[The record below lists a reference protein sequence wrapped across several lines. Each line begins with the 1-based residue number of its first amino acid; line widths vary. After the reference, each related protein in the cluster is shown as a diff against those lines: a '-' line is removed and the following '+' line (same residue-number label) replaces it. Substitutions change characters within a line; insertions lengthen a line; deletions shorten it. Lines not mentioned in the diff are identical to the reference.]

1 MQGSVRPGRAQQRSL
16 RAAALAAAVLCA
28 AAQTCPTT
36 SDGVRNIVP
45 GGSDDGVPGPELP
58 DMTPRP
64 MRTYGAVG
72 SCAESAAEGFDGG
85 EIVVAATLPLHGP
98 ASTTSYAKIMRYTIE
113 IFLDWLNLE
122 RELPNGLTGGLM
134 VGGKRYSMRFVW
146 TGDGQDGDEA
156 APAIAHGIR
165 REDAR
170 FAWGGYGSTMSRMQ
184 ARQTELDGVL
194 MMASIAAAPD
204 IFAGR
209 DLTFGALPPDYTY
222 IQNAVRAVAAA
233 AAAKVD
239 VGEQLKV
246 GLLYQ
251 SPLDDMCAPIAALA
265 QSLGMVVAQEGGWR
279 TSNALPRNPDDGPVE
294 NVLNSMQTLGVNFIV
309 ACVYHDGGEAIIE
322 GLERLDYAPHAAAF
336 TSTVDI
342 GEYQRRVKD
351 EGWWQGEY
359 ALGVSPW
366 HSALAHA
373 GEFSGMTS
381 ADYLQRYADRSGGQP
396 SYHGPAAFSA
406 ACALAKAIED
416 ADSLD
421 ASAVAA
427 SLGSLEFQEL
437 GFHR

>member
-1 MQGSVRPGRAQQRSL
+1 MLHSVRPGRAQRSL

-28 AAQTCPTT
+28 AAQDCPTT
-36 SDGVRNIVP
+36 SPGVLNIVP
-45 GGSDDGVPGPELP
+45 GSDDGVPGPELP

-85 EIVVAATLPLHGP
+85 EIVVAATMPLHGL

-122 RELPNGLTGGLM
+122 RELPSGLTGGLM

-146 TGDGQDGDEA
+146 TGDGQDGAEA

-165 REDAR
+165 REDAH
-170 FAWGGYGSTMSRMQ
+170 FAWGGYGSTISRMQ
-184 ARQTELDGVL
+184 ARQTELDEVL

-204 IFAGR
+204 VFEDR

-222 IQNAVRAVAAA
+222 IQNAVRAVAGAVA
-233 AAAKVD
+233 NSDSNLPKP
-239 VGEQLKV
+239 LIV

-251 SPLDDMCAPIAALA
+251 SPLDDMCAPIVALA
-265 QSLGMVVAQEGGWR
+265 QSLGMAVVQEGNWR
-279 TSNALPRNPDDGPVE
+279 TSNALARNPDDAPVE
-294 NVLNSMQTLGVNFIV
+294 NVLSSMRTLGVSFIV

-342 GEYQRRVKD
+342 GEYQRRVQD

-373 GEFSGMTS
+373 GEFSNMTS
-381 ADYLQRYADRSGGQP
+381 ADYLQRYATRTGGQP

-406 ACALAKAIED
+406 ACALTKAIED

-427 SLGSLEFQEL
+427 SLGDLELQEI